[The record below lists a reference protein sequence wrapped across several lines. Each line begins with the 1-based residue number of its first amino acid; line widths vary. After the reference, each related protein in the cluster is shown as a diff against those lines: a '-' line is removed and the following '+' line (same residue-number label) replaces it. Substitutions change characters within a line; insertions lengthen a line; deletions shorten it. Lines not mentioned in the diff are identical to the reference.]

1 MDNNPL
7 TPRANNFS
15 IASLM
20 TTDYCDEENH
30 FYHSLASPTEPHLNL
45 TDLSAEKPTE
55 SPYPTSSR
63 LIETNTEQYP
73 TQQAIKENR
82 STTHQKQSA
91 KLRHMEGQC

>member
-20 TTDYCDEENH
+20 TSDYCDDENN

-45 TDLSAEKPTE
+45 ADSSVENPIE
-55 SPYPTSSR
+55 PSYPTSSR
-63 LIETNTEQYP
+63 LTETNTEQYP